1 MAHQHSATS
10 GSESMVG
17 MHGSMSS
24 AINAALH
31 CHATCVQTI
40 QHCLQKGGGHAE
52 ASHISILTDC
62 AQICVTSADFMLR
75 ESRLHAQV
83 CGVCTDACEACAK
96 SCETMNDDEMMQACI
111 DACNRCAQECRQ
123 MAGMRS

>member
-1 MAHQHSATS
+1 MEQQTNVTPLDQTA
-10 GSESMVG
+10 GNY
-17 MHGSMSS
+17 GSMSG

-40 QHCLQKGGGHAE
+40 QHCLQKGGRHAE

-75 ESRLHAQV
+75 ESQLHAQV
-83 CGVCTDACEACAK
+83 CGVCADACEACAK
-96 SCETMNDDEMMQACI
+96 SCQTMNDDDMMQACI
-111 DACNRCAQECRQ
+111 DACNRCAQECRHL
-123 MAGMRS
+123 AGMRS